1 MPTENDIRARL
12 DELAEVRNAAEV
24 TRLDYE
30 AKRAE
35 ILRSV
40 QAELDALEA
49 EYEPLLE
56 SARARAEALEAEIR
70 EAVLA
75 HGATVKGSV
84 YQAVYVRGRVTWDN
98 QKLDKYAKEHPEI
111 LAYRREGEPSISLR
125 AVKQRQ
131 ASDLMQ

>member
-12 DELAEVRNAAEV
+12 EELAEVRAAAET

-30 AKRAE
+30 ARREE
-35 ILRSV
+35 ILRAV
-40 QAELDALEA
+40 QAELEALQA

-56 SARARAEALEAEIR
+56 SAQARAAALEAEVK

-75 HGATVKGSV
+75 FGASVKGSA

-98 QKLDKYAKEHPEI
+98 QKLDRYAQAHPEI
-111 LAYRREGEPSISLR
+111 LAYRREGDPSVSLR
-125 AVKQRQ
+125 TVK
-131 ASDLMQ
+131 

>member
-1 MPTENDIRARL
+1 VPTENDIRAKL
-12 DELAEVRNAAEV
+12 DELAEVRAAAEI

-40 QAELDALEA
+40 QAELDALQA

-56 SARARAEALEAEIR
+56 SAQARAAALEAEVK

-75 HGATVKGSV
+75 LGATVKGRA

-98 QKLDKYAKEHPEI
+98 QKLDRYAQAHPEI
-111 LAYRREGEPSISLR
+111 LPYRREGDPSVRLTGVSAHTAR
-125 AVKQRQ
+125 
-131 ASDLMQ
+131 

>member
-1 MPTENDIRARL
+1 MPTEHDIRAKL
-12 DELAEVRNAAEV
+12 EELAEVRNAAEV

-40 QAELDALEA
+40 QAELDALQA

-56 SARARAEALEAEIR
+56 SAQARAEALEAEIKK
-70 EAVLA
+70 AVLEY
-75 HGATVKGSV
+75 GATVKGSA

-98 QKLDKYAKEHPEI
+98 QKLERYAQAHPEI
-111 LAYRREGEPSISLR
+111 LVWRREGEPSVALR
-125 AVKQRQ
+125 AVKQ
-131 ASDLMQ
+131 

>member
-1 MPTENDIRARL
+1 MPTETDIRAKL
-12 DELAEVRNAAEV
+12 DELAEVRAAAEI

-40 QAELDALEA
+40 QAELDALQA

-56 SARARAEALEAEIR
+56 SAQARATALEAEVK

-75 HGATVKGSV
+75 LGATVKGST

-98 QKLDKYAKEHPEI
+98 QKLDQYAQAHPEI
-111 LAYRREGEPSISLR
+111 LSYRREGDPGVRLTVVGAR
-125 AVKQRQ
+125 TAK
-131 ASDLMQ
+131 

>member
-1 MPTENDIRARL
+1 MPTEHDIRAKL
-12 DELAEVRNAAEV
+12 EELAEVRNAAEV

-40 QAELDALEA
+40 QAELDALQA

-56 SARARAEALEAEIR
+56 SAQARAKALEAEIKK
-70 EAVLA
+70 AVLEY
-75 HGATVKGSV
+75 GATVKGSA

-98 QKLDKYAKEHPEI
+98 QKLERYAQEHPEI
-111 LAYRREGEPSISLR
+111 LVWRREGEPSVALR
-125 AVKQRQ
+125 TVKQ
-131 ASDLMQ
+131 